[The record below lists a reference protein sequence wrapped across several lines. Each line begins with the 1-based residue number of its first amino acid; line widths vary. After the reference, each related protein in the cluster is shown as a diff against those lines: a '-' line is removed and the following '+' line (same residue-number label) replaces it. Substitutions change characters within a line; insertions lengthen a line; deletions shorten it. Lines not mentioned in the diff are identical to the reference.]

1 MIEKEQD
8 ILTDSFGRKHTYLRI
23 SLTERCNLRCSYC
36 MPQEGVPLLPKEHL
50 MNADEIFE
58 ISKLF
63 VKAGVTKIRF
73 TGGEPLLRKDFPQIL
88 ENLGSLPVT
97 MSITT
102 NGITIDRYIDLLKK
116 HQVKTINLSLDTLN
130 ADKFKKITFR
140 DYFQRVYDNIFKL
153 IADGFHVK
161 INVVLMKGVNDDE
174 IVDFIN
180 FTKRYPVTVRFIEFM
195 PFDGNQWNREK
206 TVSYSDVLN
215 HVHHHFDAPSIIRLE
230 DAPNDTTKN
239 FKIEGYLGTFGIIGT
254 VTNPFCDTCNRIRLT
269 ANGQLKN
276 CLFSATES
284 DLLTPFR
291 NGENIEPI
299 IQKAVFGKFAMRGGL
314 STPEQFEDPKEHTE
328 NRSMIRIG
336 G

>member
-1 MIEKEQD
+1 MKNTSD
-8 ILTDSFGRKHTYLRI
+8 ILTDSFGRKHNYLRI

-36 MPQEGVPLLPKEHL
+36 MPQEGVPLLPKDHL
-50 MNADEIFE
+50 MNAEEIFE
-58 ISKLF
+58 ITKLF
-63 VKAGVTKIRF
+63 VAAGVDKIRF

-88 ENLGSLPVT
+88 EQLGSLPVN

-102 NGITIDRYIDLLKK
+102 NGITIDRYMDLLKK
-116 HQVKTINLSLDTLN
+116 HKVHTINLSLDTLD

-153 IADGFHVK
+153 IAEGFQVK
-161 INVVLMKGVNDDE
+161 INVVLIKGVNDDE
-174 IVDFIN
+174 ILDFIN
-180 FTKRYPVTVRFIEFM
+180 FTKQHRVTVRFIEFM
-195 PFDGNQWNREK
+195 PFDGNQWHREK
-206 TVSYSDVLN
+206 TVSYNDILK
-215 HVHHHFDAPSIIRLE
+215 HVNHHFEENTIVRLQ

-239 FKIEGYLGTFGIIGT
+239 FKIDGYAGSFGIIGT

-291 NGENIEPI
+291 AGKDIAPI
-299 IQKAVFGKFAMRGGL
+299 IQKAVIGKFAMRGGL
-314 STPEQFEDPKEHTE
+314 STPEQFENPKEHTE

>member
-1 MIEKEQD
+1 MSSKHD

-36 MPQEGVPLLPKEHL
+36 MPQEGVPLLPKDHL
-50 MNADEIFE
+50 MNAKEIFE

-63 VKAGVTKIRF
+63 VEAGVNKIRF

-88 ENLGSLPVT
+88 EQLGTLPVS

-116 HQVKTINLSLDTLN
+116 HQVKTINLSLDTLD
-130 ADKFKKITFR
+130 AEKFKKVTFR
-140 DYFQRVYDNIFKL
+140 DYFQRVYDNIFRL
-153 IADGFHVK
+153 IAEGFHVK

-174 IVDFIN
+174 IVEFIN
-180 FTKRYPVTVRFIEFM
+180 FTKTHPVTVRFIEFM

-206 TVSYSDVLN
+206 TVSYNDVLAK
-215 HVHHHFDAPSIIRLE
+215 VHQHFDDDAIIRLQ
-230 DAPNDTTKN
+230 DAPHDTTKN
-239 FKIEGYLGTFGIIGT
+239 FKIVGHLGTFGIIGT

-284 DLLTPFR
+284 DLLTPLR
-291 NGENIEPI
+291 AGKDITPI

>member
-1 MIEKEQD
+1 MTNKQN

-36 MPQEGVPLLPKEHL
+36 MPEEGVPLLPKEHL
-50 MNADEIFE
+50 MTADEIFE

-63 VKAGVTKIRF
+63 VEAGVNKIRF

-88 ENLGSLPVT
+88 ESLASLPIS

-116 HQVKTINLSLDTLN
+116 YKVKTINLSLDTLD
-130 ADKFKKITFR
+130 AVKFKKITFR

-153 IADGFHVK
+153 IDERFHVK
-161 INVVLMKGVNDDE
+161 INVVLMKGVNEDE

-180 FTKRYPVTVRFIEFM
+180 FTKQHPVTVRFIEFM
-195 PFDGNQWNREK
+195 PFEGNEWKREK
-206 TVSYSDVLN
+206 TVSYNEVLE
-215 HVHHHFDAPSIIRLE
+215 HVNNHFDKDTIIRLQ
-230 DAPNDTTKN
+230 DAPHDTTKN
-239 FKIEGYLGTFGIIGT
+239 FKIEGHLGSFGIIGT

-291 NGENIEPI
+291 NGENIQHI
-299 IQKAVFGKFAMRGGL
+299 IQKAVLGKFAMRGGL

>member
-1 MIEKEQD
+1 MNNTNH

-36 MPQEGVPLLPKEHL
+36 MPQEGVPLLPKDHL
-50 MNADEIFE
+50 MTADEIFE

-63 VKAGVTKIRF
+63 VAAGVNKIRF

-88 ENLGSLPVT
+88 EQLATLPIN

-102 NGITIDRYIDLLKK
+102 NGITVDRYMDLLKK
-116 HQVKTINLSLDTLN
+116 HNVHTINLSLDTLD
-130 ADKFKKITFR
+130 AEKFKKITFR
-140 DYFQRVYDNIFKL
+140 DYFQRVYDNMFKL
-153 IADGFHVK
+153 MDAGFHVK
-161 INVVLMKGVNDDE
+161 INVVLIKGVNDDE
-174 IVDFIN
+174 IIDFIN
-180 FTKRYPVTVRFIEFM
+180 FTKNYPVTVRFIEFM
-195 PFDGNQWNREK
+195 PFDGNEWNREK
-206 TVSYSDVLN
+206 TVSYNEVLDHIKQHFNEADVIRLQ
-215 HVHHHFDAPSIIRLE
+215 DAPH
-230 DAPNDTTKN
+230 DTTKN
-239 FKIEGYLGTFGIIGT
+239 FKIHGHLGTFGIIGT
-254 VTNPFCDTCNRIRLT
+254 VTNPFCDSCNRIRLT

-291 NGENIEPI
+291 AGTDISPI

>member
-1 MIEKEQD
+1 MTSTHD
-8 ILTDSFGRKHTYLRI
+8 ILMDSFGRKHTYLRI

-36 MPQEGVPLLPKEHL
+36 MPQEGVPLLPKDHL
-50 MNADEIFE
+50 MNANEIFE

-63 VKAGVTKIRF
+63 VDAGVNKIRF

-88 ENLGSLPVT
+88 ERLGSLPVK

-102 NGITIDRYIDLLKK
+102 NGITVDRYIDLLKQHK
-116 HQVKTINLSLDTLN
+116 VYTINLSLDTLD

-153 IADGFHVK
+153 IDAGFHVK
-161 INVVLMKGVNDDE
+161 INVVLMKGVNDTE
-174 IVDFIN
+174 IIDFIN
-180 FTKRYPVTVRFIEFM
+180 FTKDYPVTVRFIEFM

-206 TVSYSDVLN
+206 TVSYKEVLEL
-215 HVHHHFDAPSIIRLE
+215 VHQNFDEDTIIRLQ
-230 DAPNDTTKN
+230 DAPHDTTKN
-239 FKIEGYLGTFGIIGT
+239 FKIQGYLGTFGIIGT

-291 NGENIEPI
+291 AGEDIAPI

>member
-1 MIEKEQD
+1 MNNTNP

-63 VKAGVTKIRF
+63 VEAGVNKIRF

-88 ENLGSLPVT
+88 EQLGSLPVK

-102 NGITIDRYIDLLKK
+102 NGITVDRYIDLLKK
-116 HQVKTINLSLDTLN
+116 HNVSTINLSLDTLD
-130 ADKFKKITFR
+130 AEKFKKITFR
-140 DYFQRVYDNIFKL
+140 DYFQRVYDNMFKL
-153 IADGFHVK
+153 MDEGFHVK

-174 IVDFIN
+174 IIDFIN
-180 FTKRYPVTVRFIEFM
+180 FTKNYPVTVRFIEFM
-195 PFDGNQWNREK
+195 PFDGNEWNREK
-206 TVSYSDVLN
+206 TVSYKEVLDL
-215 HVHHHFDAPSIIRLE
+215 VQQHFKEADIIRLQ
-230 DAPNDTTKN
+230 DAPHDTTKN
-239 FKIEGYLGTFGIIGT
+239 FKIDGHLGTFGIIGT

-291 NGENIEPI
+291 KGKDISPI